1 MANPVPTPIPIPMAN
16 QYTRNPPL
24 LEADVAAD
32 PLQQLQRWLDDA
44 VAIGMIEPTAMTL
57 ATVDADA
64 RPSARVV
71 LLKGLDAAGL
81 AFYTHYDS
89 RKARA
94 LAAHPYAAAT
104 FWWDRLERSV
114 RVEGRVEK
122 LTPAQSEAYFRSRPL
137 GSQIGALTSRQSR
150 VVESRESLDARFA
163 ENEQKYSDGSV
174 PFPSDWGGYRLKPHA
189 VEFWQGRANRVHD
202 RLVYRQVDGVW
213 RLERLEP

>member
-1 MANPVPTPIPIPMAN
+1 MANPIPTPMAN

-32 PLQQLQRWLDDA
+32 PLQQLQRWLEDA

-57 ATVDADA
+57 ATVDADS

-94 LAAHPYAAAT
+94 LTAHPYAAAT

-150 VVESRESLDARFA
+150 MVESREALDVRFA
-163 ENEQKYSDGSV
+163 ENEQKYGDGNV
-174 PFPSDWGGYRLKPHA
+174 PFPTDWGGYRLKPDA
-189 VEFWQGRANRVHD
+189 IEFWQGRANRVHD
-202 RLVYRQVDGVW
+202 RLVYRQLDGVW